1 VTSPRVIVEGPTSQ
15 ARMRWRV
22 VLSEKE
28 DNHGVLREVRTIEL
42 ADETDRDAMGVQRWR
57 SLNMKSA
64 QSDWMLVCEAA
75 LNLAL
80 EQETTCPQ

>member
-1 VTSPRVIVEGPTSQ
+1 VASQAHVIVEGPTSL

-22 VLSEKE
+22 VLSQKE
-28 DNHGVLREVRTIEL
+28 DNNGIVRDVRTVEL
-42 ADETDRDAMGVQRWR
+42 ADDSDVDALGVQRWR
-57 SLNMKSA
+57 SLTMKSA

-80 EQETTCPQ
+80 EQEQD